1 MKKLVALILWL
12 LSATIMI
19 GQESEE
25 SKVDY
30 SKSAYDTIVVPMG
43 VSKLG
48 EKSLPRYH
56 DQEEIH
62 KNVSA
67 AMKGLRIFALKVN
80 PGEKVK
86 ITLKCMPSTA
96 IKINWNIP
104 AADDPY
110 VAEIKRIHL
119 NQQKINS
126 PVIEFK
132 NKLDKPYSMSFF
144 LQGSYDIPYTVT
156 IDRK

>member
-1 MKKLVALILWL
+1 MTALILGL
-12 LSATIMI
+12 LSPAVMF
-19 GQESEE
+19 GQESERPA
-25 SKVDY
+25 VDY
-30 SKSAYDTIVVPMG
+30 SKSAYDTIAVSMG

-48 EKSLPRYH
+48 ENSLPRYH

-67 AMKGLRIFALKVN
+67 AMKGLRIFSLEIN

-110 VAEIKRIHL
+110 VAEIKKLHFS
-119 NQQKINS
+119 QQKINS

-132 NKLDKPYSMSFF
+132 NKLGRRYFMSFF